1 MLLGSQVLPAQAVGG
16 LLQIGSLMASASVS
30 FVRVRKFMKSANT
43 TIFAPRGL
51 VVKILTTKKMMAA
64 VGFTD
69 TDAKGKLKL
78 PPLNGLDDLAAYNDV
93 SAIQCCIGTKATS
106 TVKDPRM
113 LRLQVLENH
122 ISPLTF
128 DVADPGPESKLHK
141 FGHTPL
147 RWLNGKQL
155 KKFDDAKAK
164 SMKKREKKAAEVQEA
179 EIKANNQISAIQSK
193 MQMVKKDLEGDHVVS
208 NEYNASHGTIIEVER
223 ENQLHELEDARK
235 SEMQR
240 RDTAI
245 ANLYKDAD
253 RKMNKVYKKE
263 EKVANRILWIVITK
277 ADDIEGDSFFR
288 TETVET
294 V

>member
-1 MLLGSQVLPAQAVGG
+1 
-16 LLQIGSLMASASVS
+16 MASASAS
-30 FVRVRKFMKSANT
+30 FIRVRKFMKSANT

-78 PPLNGLDDLAAYNDV
+78 PPLNDLDDVAAYNDL
-93 SAIQCCIGTKATS
+93 SAMRCSIDTKATS
-106 TVKDPRM
+106 TVKDPRL
-113 LRLQVLENH
+113 LRLQVPENH

-141 FGHTPL
+141 FGHAPL

-155 KKFDDAKAK
+155 KKFDDTKAK
-164 SMKKREKKAAEVQEA
+164 SMKKREKKAAEVQEE
-179 EIKANNQISAIQSK
+179 EIKANNEILAIESK
-193 MQMVKKDLEGDHVVS
+193 MQMVKKDLEGDHVVT
-208 NEYNASHGTIIEVER
+208 NEYNASHGAIIEVDQ
-223 ENQLHELEDARK
+223 ENQLHELENARK

-253 RKMNKVYKKE
+253 KKMNKVYKKE
-263 EKVANRILWIVITK
+263 EKVANRILWIVVTK
-277 ADDIEGDSFFR
+277 ADGTEGDSLSR
-288 TETVET
+288 TETVGT